1 MFVGKARSLTR
12 KHKTR
17 VERHARDK
25 HSSLLQKF
33 VNYGQ
38 KSFATS
44 AAGRRQ
50 KRRKNT
56 HPDAQRPGTETIKPL
71 QPVIYNF
78 AQ

>member
-1 MFVGKARSLTR
+1 M
-12 KHKTR
+12 
-17 VERHARDK
+17 
-25 HSSLLQKF
+25 
-33 VNYGQ
+33 
-38 KSFATS
+38 TS

-50 KRRKNT
+50 KRRKNP